1 MDKEQKAFDDE
12 LIYQEVDIPEGCEAT
27 IKNKK
32 VIIRKKETESE
43 RIRRALISLLKSD
56 SGRDTTDIYGI
67 NIDTMISWVR
77 SQGVNAKDSF
87 VFKSLPRI
95 LEMITTPDDRAI
107 FYCTRL
113 AETLENEGY
122 LVDSRIIRESIKM
135 MKGEEVP
142 MATMDEEEQVVFS
155 DGGGPITPKFKD
167 GDWISNGRYTRHIL
181 SHNDHYYM
189 FEDGTAYHII
199 DVDKKY
205 HSWTIK
211 DARNGDVLVSISPSG
226 SEQMTQVFI
235 FREIKDRDYVK
246 GAVEYHCRL
255 VEGEFKINESGGY
268 MGCFD
273 DNFIPADAMIRRQ
286 LFTKMEASGYRWDED
301 SEKPCKIGTTS

>member
-1 MDKEQKAFDDE
+1 MDKGKTFDDE
-12 LIYQEVDIPEGCEAT
+12 LIYQEVEIPEGCEA
-27 IKNKK
+27 IVENGK
-32 VIIRKKETESE
+32 VIIRKKETEAE
-43 RIRRALISLLKSD
+43 RIKRALISLLKSD
-56 SGRDTTDIYGI
+56 PDRDTTTIYGI
-67 NIDTMISWVR
+67 SLDTMISWVEC
-77 SQGVNAKDSF
+77 QGVNEKNSF
-87 VFKSLPRI
+87 VFKSFPRI

-113 AETLENEGY
+113 AEALENEGY

-142 MATMDEEEQVVFS
+142 MATMDEEEQVVFP

-181 SHNDHYYM
+181 SHNDHYYV
-189 FEDGTAYHII
+189 FEDGTSYHII
-199 DVDKKY
+199 DIDKKY
-205 HSWTIK
+205 HPWTIK
-211 DARNGDVLVSISPSG
+211 DAKNGEVLVSISPSG

-235 FREIKDRDYVK
+235 FQEIKDREYVK

-268 MGCFD
+268 MGTSD
-273 DNFIPADAMIRRQ
+273 GNFIPADAMIRRQ
-286 LFTKMEASGYRWDED
+286 LFKKMESSGYEWDEE
-301 SEKPCKIGTTS
+301 SGKPCKIK

>member
-1 MDKEQKAFDDE
+1 MDKGQAFDDE

-27 IKNKK
+27 IENKK
-32 VIIRKKETESE
+32 VIIRKKETEAE
-43 RIRRALISLLKSD
+43 RIKRALISLLKSD
-56 SGRDTTDIYGI
+56 SGRDTTSIYGI
-67 NIDTMISWVR
+67 SIDTMISWVR
-77 SQGVNAKDSF
+77 RQGVDKKDSL
-87 VFKSLPRI
+87 VFKTLSHLLRLI
-95 LEMITTPDDRAI
+95 TPDDRAI

-113 AETLENEGY
+113 AESLESEGY

-142 MATMDEEEQVVFS
+142 MATMDEEEQVVFQ
-155 DGGGPITPKFKD
+155 DGGGPVQTIFKD

-268 MGCFD
+268 MGCSD

-286 LFTKMEASGYRWDED
+286 LFTKMEASGYRWDEE
-301 SEKPCKIGTTS
+301 SGKPCKINTTS

>member
-1 MDKEQKAFDDE
+1 MDKGKTFDDE
-12 LIYQEVDIPEGCEAT
+12 LIYQEVEIPEGCEA
-27 IKNKK
+27 IVENGK
-32 VIIRKKETESE
+32 VIIRKKETEAE
-43 RIRRALISLLKSD
+43 RIKRALISLLKSD
-56 SGRDTTDIYGI
+56 PDRDTTTIYGI
-67 NIDTMISWVR
+67 SLDTMISWVEC
-77 SQGVNAKDSF
+77 QGVNEKNSF

-113 AETLENEGY
+113 AESLENEGY
-122 LVDSRIIRESIKM
+122 LVDSKIIKESIKM
-135 MKGEEVP
+135 MKGEEEVP
-142 MATMDEEEQVVFS
+142 MATMDEEEHQS
-155 DGGGPITPKFKD
+155 GGPVQTKFKN
-167 GDWISNGRYTRHIL
+167 GDWISDGQHTRHIL

-199 DVDKKY
+199 DIDKKY

-226 SEQMTQVFI
+226 SEQMTQVFV

-255 VEGEFKINESGGY
+255 VEGEFKINKGGY
-268 MGCFD
+268 MGTSD
-273 DNFIPADAMIRRQ
+273 GNFIPADTTIRRG
-286 LFTKMEASGYRWDED
+286 LFKKMEASGYRWDD
-301 SEKPCKIGTTS
+301 KLGKPCKTT

>member
-1 MDKEQKAFDDE
+1 
-12 LIYQEVDIPEGCEAT
+12 
-27 IKNKK
+27 
-32 VIIRKKETESE
+32 
-43 RIRRALISLLKSD
+43 
-56 SGRDTTDIYGI
+56 
-67 NIDTMISWVR
+67 MISWVR
-77 SQGVNAKDSF
+77 RQGVDKKDSL
-87 VFKSLPRI
+87 VFKTLPHLLRLI
-95 LEMITTPDDRAI
+95 TPDDRAI

-113 AETLENEGY
+113 AESLESEGY

-142 MATMDEEEQVVFS
+142 MATMDEEEQVVFQ
-155 DGGGPITPKFKD
+155 DGGGPVQTIFKD

-205 HSWTIK
+205 HPWTIK

-268 MGCFD
+268 MGCSD

-286 LFTKMEASGYRWDED
+286 LFKKMEASGYRWDED
-301 SEKPCKIGTTS
+301 SGKPCKIGTTS